1 MASRKEP
8 AQGATLSQNGVD
20 FHKIPWCNALL
31 TAPNTTVYVPPSRD
45 PLEEGK
51 PNRHD
56 RFFGKTL
63 DHAERIPACLAF
75 YTTPTEAAP
84 PPAPAPAPAATAAD
98 GSARSPAIPQ
108 VSVLFALGPGMAGYP
123 AVLHGGVTAL
133 LFDELLG
140 MLGERNR
147 DLGRGDAIFT
157 MKPATATMDVRYLRP
172 IATPSVVL
180 GVGTIGSITGRKML
194 LRGEI
199 RDAEG
204 NVVATCESLW
214 VAMAGKEKAKEKL

>member
-1 MASRKEP
+1 MASLKGP

-75 YTTPTEAAP
+75 YATPAKA
-84 PPAPAPAPAATAAD
+84 APAPAATTAD
-98 GSARSPAIPQ
+98 GSARGPAIPQ

-157 MKPATATMDVRYLRP
+157 MKPATATMNVRYLRP

-180 GVGTIGSITGRKML
+180 GVGTIASITGRKML

-214 VAMAGKEKAKEKL
+214 VAMAGREKEKL

>member
-1 MASRKEP
+1 MASLKGP

-63 DHAERIPACLAF
+63 DHAECIPACLAF
-75 YTTPTEAAP
+75 YATPAKA
-84 PPAPAPAPAATAAD
+84 APAPAATAAD
-98 GSARSPAIPQ
+98 DSARGPAIPQ

-180 GVGTIGSITGRKML
+180 GVGTIASITGRKML

-214 VAMAGKEKAKEKL
+214 VAMAGREKEKL

>member
-1 MASRKEP
+1 MFLIAYHSGSQKAFTHGWRGKTSAVSTTAAGLHRPTRQSTCHRAATPWKKANLTATTASSARRSTTPSASP
-8 AQGATLSQNGVD
+8 ALSG
-20 FHKIPWCNALL
+20 LL
-31 TAPNTTVYVPPSRD
+31 TQHPP
-45 PLEEGK
+45 K
-51 PNRHD
+51 RHQQQQQQQ
-56 RFFGKTL
+56 
-63 DHAERIPACLAF
+63 
-75 YTTPTEAAP
+75 
-84 PPAPAPAPAATAAD
+84 AD
-98 GSARSPAIPQ
+98 GSARGPAIPQ

-157 MKPATATMDVRYLRP
+157 MKPATATMNVRYLRP

-180 GVGTIGSITGRKML
+180 GVGTIASITGRKML

-214 VAMAGKEKAKEKL
+214 VAMAGREKEKL

>member
-1 MASRKEP
+1 MASLKGP

-75 YTTPTEAAP
+75 YATPTKA
-84 PPAPAPAPAATAAD
+84 APAAAATTAD
-98 GSARSPAIPQ
+98 GSARGPAIPQ
-108 VSVLFALGPGMAGYP
+108 VSVPFALGPGMAGYP

-157 MKPATATMDVRYLRP
+157 MKPATATMNVRYLRP

-180 GVGTIGSITGRKML
+180 GVGTIASITGRKML

-214 VAMAGKEKAKEKL
+214 VAMAGREKEKL